1 MHTVIVIAVGF
12 GVLGLCALVGRVLAG
27 TPGATTAAIV
37 FLPLWFVGSA
47 INLYVGVKREGYSV
61 KEEASIFLLIFSV
74 PAVVALFLW
83 GKWR

>member
-47 INLYVGVKREGYSV
+47 INLYVGVKRRATLS
-61 KEEASIFLLIFSV
+61 KRKPPFFS
-74 PAVVALFLW
+74 
-83 GKWR
+83 